1 MINLRGKVIPVMD
14 VRIRFGLPERSYD
27 ARTCI
32 IVVNV
37 KGWWVGLVVD
47 TVSEVVDISPDQIEP
62 PPQVAVG
69 ATEHFIK
76 GLGKAGDTVRLL
88 LDAPRVLG
96 AEPQG
101 LAEV

>member
-1 MINLRGKVIPVMD
+1 MRTHLQIL
-14 VRIRFGLPERSYD
+14 GLLP
-27 ARTCI
+27 I
-32 IVVNV
+32 IAL
-37 KGWWVGLVVD
+37 GSCD